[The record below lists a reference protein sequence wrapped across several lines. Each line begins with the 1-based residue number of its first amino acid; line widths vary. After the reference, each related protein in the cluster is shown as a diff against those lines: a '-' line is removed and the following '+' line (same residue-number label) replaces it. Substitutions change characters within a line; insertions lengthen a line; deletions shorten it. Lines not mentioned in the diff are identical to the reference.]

1 MKNKTDIQDSF
12 DGIGTI
18 ITEGEAVGDISSA
31 EGNVYATGELT
42 RANMSARVTGDVAP
56 HAAYLQA
63 QEEHQDVHSAMTWAT
78 CTMTGAKVK
87 VRDRHRTQRRT
98 LPTRNT
104 CSLQQP
110 L

>member
-42 RANMSARVTGDVAP
+42 LANVGEKLLEM
-56 HAAYLQA
+56 
-63 QEEHQDVHSAMTWAT
+63 W
-78 CTMTGAKVK
+78 
-87 VRDRHRTQRRT
+87 RHMPRTFKRKKNIKMFISDDHR
-98 LPTRNT
+98 
-104 CSLQQP
+104 
-110 L
+110 